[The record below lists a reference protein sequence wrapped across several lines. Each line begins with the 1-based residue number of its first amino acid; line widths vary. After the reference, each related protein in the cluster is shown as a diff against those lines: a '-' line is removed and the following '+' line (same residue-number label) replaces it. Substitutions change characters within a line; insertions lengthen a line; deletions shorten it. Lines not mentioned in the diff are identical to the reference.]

1 MKMMKNV
8 FFFRASRYEAADTM
22 NGKCSNTM
30 REKFRRLIAA
40 RFITQERNDRD
51 PS

>member
-8 FFFRASRYEAADTM
+8 FFFRASRYEADTM

-30 REKFRRLIAA
+30 GERREEREKFRRLIAA
-40 RFITQERNDRD
+40 RFYYTGVK
-51 PS
+51 